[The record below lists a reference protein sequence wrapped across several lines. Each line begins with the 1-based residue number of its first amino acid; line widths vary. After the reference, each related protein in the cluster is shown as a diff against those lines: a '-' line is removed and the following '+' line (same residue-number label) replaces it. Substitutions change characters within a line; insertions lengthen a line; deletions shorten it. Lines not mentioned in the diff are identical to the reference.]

1 MLHSHGA
8 SANRIFPVAMN
19 EQTTKLDEPPVEKPD
34 EWWYRIYFA
43 VIVTT
48 IVVIALLE
56 AFSYYFSH

>member
-8 SANRIFPVAMN
+8 SANRFSVAMKDH
-19 EQTTKLDEPPVEKPD
+19 TTKPDEPPVERPD

-48 IVVIALLE
+48 VAVIALLE

>member
-1 MLHSHGA
+1 MKDH
-8 SANRIFPVAMN
+8 
-19 EQTTKLDEPPVEKPD
+19 TTKPDEPPVERPD

-48 IVVIALLE
+48 VAVIALLE